1 LAHGKE
7 QSERIITFLS
17 VKNRTALTNLLF
29 TYRILDIAA
38 IVEGHPELTLPDRQS
53 HNCRGDFKLN
63 VSPLTCLLTLDIYH
77 KGVDL
82 GPVGKLAQI
91 TF

>member
-7 QSERIITFLS
+7 QSEKIITSLS

-38 IVEGHPELTLPDRQS
+38 AVEGHPELPLTEKKSRQ
-53 HNCRGDFKLN
+53 GDFKLN
-63 VSPLTCLLTLDIYH
+63 VSLFSCQFHNGY
-77 KGVDL
+77 
-82 GPVGKLAQI
+82 
-91 TF
+91 FS